1 MPGADSADCPG
12 GVGLYTKGKKKKIYF
27 KNYLRIMHCCLEIQG
42 MMYGFGDC
50 REPRKD
56 TADIIE
62 KILRSQLIKFLELLT
77 EVAAKIGSKK
87 IGVNEFLVLLR

>member
-1 MPGADSADCPG
+1 
-12 GVGLYTKGKKKKIYF
+12 
-27 KNYLRIMHCCLEIQG
+27 
-42 MMYGFGDC
+42 MYGFGDC

-62 KILRSQLIKFLELLT
+62 KILKSQLIKFLELLT

>member
-1 MPGADSADCPG
+1 MVLINDGS
-12 GVGLYTKGKKKKIYF
+12 LLNI
-27 KNYLRIMHCCLEIQG
+27 EIQG

-62 KILRSQLIKFLELLT
+62 KILKSQLIKFLELLT
-77 EVAAKIGSKK
+77 EAAARIGSKK
-87 IGVNEFLVLLR
+87 IGVNEFLVLLRYKHYLIIFKIVLLNTFFF